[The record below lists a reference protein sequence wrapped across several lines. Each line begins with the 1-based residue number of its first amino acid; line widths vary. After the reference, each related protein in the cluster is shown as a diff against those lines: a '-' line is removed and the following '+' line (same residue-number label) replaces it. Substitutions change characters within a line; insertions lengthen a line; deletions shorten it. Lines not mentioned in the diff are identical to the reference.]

1 MALEST
7 ATPAQMRQLLD
18 AVVSISADL
27 ELPSVLRKVAETAT
41 DLVDASHGALGVLD
55 ETRSHLAEF
64 ITVGLE
70 DDLETRIGER
80 PKGNGILGLLIVDA
94 TPLRIDDL
102 TQHPLAHGFPPE
114 HPTMTSFLGVPIVV
128 RDVVFGNLY
137 LTDKRG
143 SGSFTQTDEE
153 LVVALAAAAAITI
166 ENARLHGR
174 IGRLRV
180 IEDRERIARDL
191 HDTVIQRLFATGLS
205 LQRVAGSVDDEDL
218 RVRLEDAVDD
228 LDRTVREIR
237 STIFDLQRRRIP
249 GRSLRSEVTELVAE
263 SSDALGFRPIVRFDG
278 AIDIS
283 VPDDL
288 AANVLAVLREAL
300 ANMAR
305 HANASVGEVA
315 LRIDGGR
322 LDLTVCDDGVGL
334 PVERRAEGQG
344 LRNLSDRAEEHGGTF
359 TAALDGELGGTCVSW
374 SVPLPR

>member
-1 MALEST
+1 MSPEST
-7 ATPAQMRQLLD
+7 ATAAQMHQLLD
-18 AVVSISADL
+18 AVVSVSADL
-27 ELPSVLRKVAETAT
+27 ELPTVLRKLVATASA
-41 DLVDASHGALGVLD
+41 LVDARHGALGVLD
-55 ETRSHLAEF
+55 ESRSHLAEF
-64 ITVGLE
+64 ITVGL
-70 DDLETRIGER
+70 DDATERAIGER
-80 PKGNGILGLLIVDA
+80 PKGQGVLGLLIVDA

-102 TQHPLAHGFPPE
+102 SSHPLAHGFPAG

-143 SGSFTQTDEE
+143 DEPFTAIDEE

-205 LQRVAGSVDDEDL
+205 LQRVAGSVEDEDL
-218 RVRLEDAVDD
+218 SHRLEDAVDD

-249 GRSLRSEVTELVAE
+249 GRSLRTEVSDLVAE
-263 SSDALGFRPIVRFDG
+263 SSDALGFRPTVRFDG
-278 AIDIS
+278 PIDIS

-300 ANMAR
+300 ANTAR
-305 HANASVGEVA
+305 HAGATAGEVS
-315 LRIDGGR
+315 LSIDGGR
-322 LDLTVCDDGVGL
+322 LDLVVRDDGVGM
-334 PVERRAEGQG
+334 PVDRRAEGHG
-344 LRNLSDRAEEHGGTF
+344 LRNLADRAEEHGGSF
-359 TAALDGELGGTCVSW
+359 AAASLDAGGTVLTW
-374 SVPLPR
+374 SVPLPK